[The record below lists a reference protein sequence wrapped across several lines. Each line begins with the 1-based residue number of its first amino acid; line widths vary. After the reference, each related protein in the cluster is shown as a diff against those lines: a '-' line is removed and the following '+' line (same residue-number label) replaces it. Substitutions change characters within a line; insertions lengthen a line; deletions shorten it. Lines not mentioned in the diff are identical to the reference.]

1 MFVSISVGR
10 VPRGNAIVLLIPSL
24 SLSPRRCANIPR
36 KKEKETTN
44 AVAALP
50 TDSEMAI
57 RNLFSYCVFVGSRD
71 LVETIRAPTTPLSGD
86 AEVVKLPALG
96 LTVLSESLD
105 IGVIVEIRL
114 TLS

>member
-1 MFVSISVGR
+1 
-10 VPRGNAIVLLIPSL
+10 
-24 SLSPRRCANIPR
+24 
-36 KKEKETTN
+36 
-44 AVAALP
+44 
-50 TDSEMAI
+50 MAI

-86 AEVVKLPALG
+86 AEVMKLPALG